1 MVHGISLPSQNT
13 LQKHS
18 YHSPC
23 KNEETEAQKQKAL
36 GQREPECRE
45 EAEVLPGTEQ
55 GIPLLPSAPH
65 SLLYAGTGHTS
76 QSWPCVEQK
85 CAERQQQRM
94 ALGGKNLHRTLR
106 MGWDSSS
113 HKAGR
118 GRAQGE
124 LLSLSSTGRDCPA
137 SAHPPWHGDSGVPQ
151 AWCPWLGRSR
161 AQCPGCAL
169 LLGASPSLTQWPEGQ
184 VCSPKALAGAQLVP
198 EPQG

>member
-94 ALGGKNLHRTLR
+94 ALGEKT
-106 MGWDSSS
+106 SI
-113 HKAGR
+113 
-118 GRAQGE
+118 E
-124 LLSLSSTGRDCPA
+124 LSEWVGTAAATR
-137 SAHPPWHGDSGVPQ
+137 
-151 AWCPWLGRSR
+151 
-161 AQCPGCAL
+161 
-169 LLGASPSLTQWPEGQ
+169 
-184 VCSPKALAGAQLVP
+184 LAEVGLK
-198 EPQG
+198 GNS